1 MSKWRKTCAF
11 CSRAWSIWAR
21 TIGSKISD
29 DDTEADIA
37 AIIRTIWVVTHM
49 VACFFI
55 IIHNGAKLGWWL

>member
-1 MSKWRKTCAF
+1 MLKWRKV
-11 CSRAWSIWAR
+11 WSIWAR

-37 AIIRTIWVVTHM
+37 AVIRTIWVVTHM